1 MSKTLVIVESPAK
14 CKTIEKYLGAGYR
27 CMASCGHIRE
37 LDTEKGL
44 ACIDIAHGF
53 TPSYK
58 VASRKGDVVKQL
70 REAARMASE
79 VILATDDDREGEAI
93 AWHLTQ
99 VLGLPLATT
108 PRIVFHEI
116 TKSAIERAIESP
128 KRVDMNR
135 VLSQQARQVLDLLVG
150 YSVSPVLW
158 KYIAHKDKPLSAGRC
173 QSPALRLVYEK
184 EEEIRTNPSKGVYSI
199 TGTFTIGAALNVP
212 CGFTLNQK
220 LQSADVVEAFLEET
234 VNHGHL
240 FRRGA
245 PSVKQCAPP
254 EPLITTTLQRRAHSA
269 LGLSSRETM
278 DAAQILY
285 ESGYITYMRTDSKS
299 ISSAFLKQADEW
311 IRANLGDEYVGDR
324 VKVGLREGDKED
336 ASSTA
341 IAVAGAATTSGT
353 KTLTKTKE
361 ELAKGKPAGATKNP
375 KGAQEA
381 HEAIRPT
388 RADQRILDPHAKIS
402 KREIRLYT
410 LIWTITLES
419 CCSPA
424 TYHSVLSQITA
435 PTVST
440 EEEAETAGA
449 TAASTP
455 AYTREDRAPIF
466 LGWMAVKRADDISK
480 EGEETG
486 AGEGA
491 MARAGDTISAP
502 LKRGKGRKKTE
513 VIADSTP
520 ASLDTTDPDI
530 SVSSTAISTPF
541 YSVIIATPQSSSVVY
556 TQVKSQYG
564 LANQTHRLCESSLIN
579 QLERHGIGRPS
590 TYASIVDTLFK
601 REYVKRGNVE
611 GTTIEAIEHI
621 LIDDTIT
628 ETAVKRKAG
637 SETGRILVEPTGVLV
652 IKLLIE
658 RFDALFSYDYTGHM
672 ESQLDKIAR
681 GEMNW
686 QELCEETYAQIQ
698 RLIGGLKDMGA
709 IKENKQEIRLDDIHT
724 YTIGRYGPVIRKLP
738 PGAPK
743 TQKAEFLRVKAG
755 IDPRD
760 IASGKLGLDDIIDT
774 AGRAIGTSLSSGGG
788 ISLGEYDGSPV
799 VLKDG
804 KFGHY
809 IQWNGKNMSVKQL
822 MKTKK
827 VTAETIA
834 LEHIEPFLREYNRQM
849 EYQSSSGVDAS
860 ASASASASSPA
871 SASPSS
877 TRINP
882 NVVRYINSTMSI
894 RTGKFGHYIFQQNP
908 GDDRPTFFPLKGFKG
923 DYIDGPIDELL
934 DWIRDTYNVEA

>member
-37 LDTEKGL
+37 LDTEKGI

-53 TPSYK
+53 TPSYR

-116 TKSAIERAIESP
+116 TKSAIERAIETP
-128 KRVDMNR
+128 RRVDMNR

-199 TGTFTIGAALNVP
+199 TGTFTVGDALNVP
-212 CGFTLNQK
+212 CVFTLNQK
-220 LQSADVVEAFLEET
+220 VPTAEEVETFLEET
-234 VNHGHL
+234 VNHAHL
-240 FRRGA
+240 FRRGT
-245 PSVKQCAPP
+245 PSVKKCAPP

-285 ESGYITYMRTDSKS
+285 ENGYITYMRTDSKAL
-299 ISSAFLKQADEW
+299 SSAFLKQADEW
-311 IRANLGDEYVGDR
+311 IRTNLGDEYIGDR
-324 VKVGLREGDKED
+324 VKLGLREGGKED
-336 ASSTA
+336 AS
-341 IAVAGAATTSGT
+341 AASASSGT
-353 KTLTKTKE
+353 KILTKTKDGV
-361 ELAKGKPAGATKNP
+361 AKGKSAGATKNP

-388 RADQRILDPHAKIS
+388 RADQRILEPHAKIS
-402 KREIRLYT
+402 KREVRLYNM
-410 LIWTITLES
+410 IWTITLES

-424 TYHSVLSQITA
+424 TYHSVVSQITA
-435 PTVST
+435 PIIST
-440 EEEAETAGA
+440 DDGEETADA
-449 TAASTP
+449 ADAAAAASAP
-455 AYTREDRAPIF
+455 AYTREDRDPIF
-466 LGWMAVKRADDISK
+466 LGWMAIKRTDDVSK

-486 AGEGA
+486 TGEGGGA
-491 MARAGDTISAP
+491 GTGDTTSAP
-502 LKRGKGRKKTE
+502 RGKGRKKPM
-513 VIADSTP
+513 VAIDSPP

-541 YSVIIATPQSSSVVY
+541 YSVILATPQSSTVNY
-556 TQVKSQYG
+556 TQIKSQYG

-686 QELCEETYAQIQ
+686 QELCAETYTQIQ
-698 RLIGGLKDMGA
+698 SLIGGLKDMGA
-709 IKENKQEIRLDDIHT
+709 IKENKQEIRLDDTHT

-760 IASGKLGLDDIIDT
+760 IESGKLGIEDIIDT
-774 AGRAIGTSLSSGGG
+774 AGRAIGTSLSSGG
-788 ISLGEYDGSPV
+788 ISLGDYDGYPV
-799 VLKDG
+799 ILKDG

-827 VTAETIA
+827 ITAETIT
-834 LEHIEPFLREYNRQM
+834 LEHIEPFLREYNRHM
-849 EYQSSSGVDAS
+849 EHQRSSGAGAEPKAS
-860 ASASASASSPA
+860 ASTSTPA
-871 SASPSS
+871 PTSSS
-877 TRINP
+877 TDRINP

-894 RTGKFGHYIFQQNP
+894 RTGKFGHYIFHQNP

-923 DYIDGPIDELL
+923 NYIDGPMDELL

>member
-116 TKSAIERAIESP
+116 TKSAIERAIENP
-128 KRVDMNR
+128 RRVDMNR

-184 EEEIRTNPSKGVYSI
+184 EEEIRTNPSNGVYSI

-220 LQSADVVEAFLEET
+220 LQSAKEVETFLEET
-234 VNHGHL
+234 VNHAHL
-240 FRRGA
+240 FQRSA
-245 PSVKQCAPP
+245 PSVKKCAPP

-285 ESGYITYMRTDSKS
+285 ESGYITYMRTDSKAL
-299 ISSAFLKQADEW
+299 SSAFLKQADEW

-336 ASSTA
+336 ASA
-341 IAVAGAATTSGT
+341 AVAAVATATTSGT
-353 KTLTKTKE
+353 KTLTKPK
-361 ELAKGKPAGATKNP
+361 AGAGKNP

-402 KREIRLYT
+402 KREVRLYN

-424 TYHSVLSQITA
+424 TYNSVLSQITA
-435 PTVST
+435 PSIST
-440 EEEAETAGA
+440 EDPAG
-449 TAASTP
+449 TAAADAAAASSSAP
-455 AYTREDRAPIF
+455 AYTREDRDPIF
-466 LGWMAVKRADDISK
+466 LGWMAVKRADDVSK
-480 EGEETG
+480 EGDEAGTRAGTETETG
-486 AGEGA
+486 RTDGA
-491 MARAGDTISAP
+491 P
-502 LKRGKGRKKTE
+502 KRGKGRKKTE
-513 VIADSTP
+513 VIVDSTP

-709 IKENKQEIRLDDIHT
+709 IKENKQEIRLDDTHT

-743 TQKAEFLRVKAG
+743 TQKAEFLRVKTG

-774 AGRAIGTSLSSGGG
+774 AGRAIGTSLSSGG
-788 ISLGEYDGSPV
+788 ISLGDYDGSPV
-799 VLKDG
+799 ILKDG

-827 VTAETIA
+827 VTAETIT
-834 LEHIEPFLREYNRQM
+834 LEHIEPFLREYNRHM
-849 EYQSSSGVDAS
+849 EHQGSSGAGAS
-860 ASASASASSPA
+860 ASASTSTASTSTASTASS
-871 SASPSS
+871 S
-877 TRINP
+877 TSTSRINP

-894 RTGKFGHYIFQQNP
+894 RTGKFGHYIFHQNP

-923 DYIDGPIDELL
+923 DYVDGPIDELL

>member
-116 TKSAIERAIESP
+116 TKSAIERAIETP

-150 YSVSPVLW
+150 YSVSPILW

-184 EEEIRTNPSKGVYSI
+184 EEEIRTNPSKGVYTI

-212 CGFTLNQK
+212 CQFTLNQK
-220 LQSADVVEAFLEET
+220 LPSAEVVEAFLEET

-240 FRRGA
+240 FRRDA
-245 PSVKQCAPP
+245 PSVKQCAPS

-285 ESGYITYMRTDSKS
+285 ENGYITYMRTDSKAL
-299 ISSAFLKQADEW
+299 SSAFLKQADEW
-311 IRANLGDEYVGDR
+311 IRANLGDEYIGDR

-336 ASSTA
+336 AS
-341 IAVAGAATTSGT
+341 AVAAVATASSS
-353 KTLTKTKE
+353 KPKPLTLTKTK
-361 ELAKGKPAGATKNP
+361 AGATKNP

-388 RADQRILDPHAKIS
+388 RADQRTIDPHAKIS
-402 KREIRLYT
+402 KREVRLYT

-435 PTVST
+435 PTIST
-440 EEEAETAGA
+440 EEESGTAGA
-449 TAASTP
+449 IAT
-455 AYTREDRAPIF
+455 YTREDRDPIF
-466 LGWMAVKRADDISK
+466 LGWMAIKRADDVSK
-480 EGEETG
+480 EGEGAEAG
-486 AGEGA
+486 AGAGA
-491 MARAGDTISAP
+491 GAETEAGHTDVAP
-502 LKRGKGRKKTE
+502 KRGKGRKKAE

-541 YSVIIATPQSSSVVY
+541 YSIILATPQSSTVVY

-611 GTTIEAIEHI
+611 GTTIEATEHI

-628 ETAVKRKAG
+628 ETSVKRKAG

-709 IKENKQEIRLDDIHT
+709 IKENKQEIRLDDTHT

-760 IASGKLGLDDIIDT
+760 IASGKLGLEDIIET

-788 ISLGEYDGSPV
+788 ISLGDYDGSPV

-849 EYQSSSGVDAS
+849 EHQSSLGAGAS
-860 ASASASASSPA
+860 ASASTSTSTSTSTPATASFP
-871 SASPSS
+871 S

-894 RTGKFGHYIFQQNP
+894 RTGKFGHYIFHQNP